1 MDIHI
6 HSDKLL
12 KDIRAE
18 FSTRFPFLK
27 LEFYDHP
34 HQVGEGNSGATQ
46 LNPDLPVR
54 NAGKQVS
61 DFDWHVTGLT
71 TVAELEQTFQEK
83 LGIGVQV
90 FRRSGG
96 LWLQTMKTDHLT
108 LSEQN
113 VHGHEST
120 LPVSGET
127 EAADYREQ
135 E

>member
-18 FSTRFPFLK
+18 FSTRFPYLK
-27 LEFYDHP
+27 IEFYDHP
-34 HQVGEGNSGATQ
+34 HGVGEGNAAASM
-46 LNPDLPVR
+46 LHIDIPVR
-54 NAGKQVS
+54 LAGKQVG

-96 LWLQTMKTDHLT
+96 IWLQTMKTDHVT
-108 LSEQN
+108 LAEQN

-120 LPVSGET
+120 VNVAPENP
-127 EAADYREQ
+127 EIDIREQ